1 MSNPEYFHDHI
12 DWDGQ
17 MEYPVRF
24 ESMPGAPGFAASDGV
39 VLRPF
44 FGKRLMAS
52 YATFAP
58 GADAPLHQHTQ
69 EQLTVVVSGRLLFTV
84 GDQTR
89 WMEAGDI
96 VSIPANVPHKAVG
109 GEQGCVAI
117 DMFSPLREG
126 FRELMEAQQP

>member
-1 MSNPEYFHDHI
+1 MSNPEYFHEQI

-17 MEYPVRF
+17 MEYPAQF
-24 ESMPGAPGFAASDGV
+24 ESMPEAAGFEASEGV

-44 FGKRLMAS
+44 FGKGLMAS

-58 GADAPLHQHTQ
+58 NANAPLHQHTQ

-84 GDQTR
+84 GEQTR
-89 WMEAGDI
+89 WMEPGDM
-96 VSIPANVPHKAVG
+96 VSIPPNVPHKAVG

-117 DMFSPLREG
+117 DMFSPIREG
-126 FRELMEAQQP
+126 FREIMADQKS